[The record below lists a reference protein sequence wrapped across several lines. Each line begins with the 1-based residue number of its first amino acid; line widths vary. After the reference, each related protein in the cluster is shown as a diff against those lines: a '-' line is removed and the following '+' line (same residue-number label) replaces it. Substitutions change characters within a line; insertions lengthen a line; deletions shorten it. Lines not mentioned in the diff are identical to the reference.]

1 MLNLSYGRTRLSPLK
16 WLLTILVAVNI
27 ISGSISLTAKSAYVL
42 SAQSTE
48 LTIFSGKRHPVSRL
62 SYFRFIKTTG
72 IPNRGISFMNFSFR
86 DFLFAENHLLRV
98 QFNENLRL
106 AKMLNHLK
114 NSLFYNTHLVSRTQN
129 TPSIIS

>member
-1 MLNLSYGRTRLSPLK
+1 MLNLSCSRNRISPLK
-16 WLLTILVAVNI
+16 WLLTILVAANI

-42 SAQSTE
+42 SAQPTE
-48 LTIFSGKRHPVSRL
+48 LTICSRKRQPVSRL

-72 IPNRGISFMNFSFR
+72 IANRGISFINFCFK
-86 DFLFAENHLLRV
+86 DFLFAENHLLQV

-106 AKMLNHLK
+106 AKTLNYLK

-129 TPSIIS
+129 APSIIS